1 MTQSSS
7 PGRQA
12 LELADPRLPLHAK
25 LREEFIGRIRSAE
38 WTPAEPIPP
47 ESALAGFYGVSVG
60 TVRRVMGE
68 LVDQGLLERRQGDGT
83 YVRRVRLDRALHRF
97 FRHGTAGDTLPD
109 SRIMLREVR
118 NVEAAVA
125 HVLRIAPESQVLYLK
140 RVRSREGD
148 PLLVEDIWLPL
159 PRFEAIARAGLDEL
173 GNLLYPAYEE
183 LAGQIVGGA
192 REELTVERCGSATA
206 ELLGCAEDE
215 PVVVIER
222 IARAH
227 DDTPLERRVTRGRAN
242 TFRYRVE
249 LT

>member
-1 MTQSSS
+1 MTQTSP
-7 PGRQA
+7 PGRPA
-12 LELADPRLPLHAK
+12 LEHADPRLPLHAK
-25 LREEFIGRIRSAE
+25 LREELTGRVRSGE

-47 ESALAGFYGVSVG
+47 ESALASFYGVSVG
-60 TVRRVMGE
+60 TVRRVLGE

-83 YVRRVRLDRALHRF
+83 YVRRARFDRALHRF

-109 SRIMLREVR
+109 SRILLREVR
-118 NVEAAVA
+118 TAEATVA
-125 HVLRIAPESQVLYLK
+125 DSLRLTSGAEVLYLK
-140 RVRSREGD
+140 RVRSRAGD

-192 REELTVERCGSATA
+192 SEELTVERCDAPTA
-206 ELLGCAEDE
+206 ELLGCEAAE

-222 IARAH
+222 IAHAH